1 MSRRKGEG
9 TDAFSL
15 LEVIGRDCVGALRFL
30 PENHQETPNSAEIP
44 ISDEAIKGMLE
55 DLEVSPLGI
64 SNEEQFRISVAG
76 AQSKTAL
83 LKKAGKWWIPGGTS
97 ATTHII
103 KPAIGMLKNGTDMRL
118 SVENEFFCLKFLSNT
133 PIKTAEAHIE
143 DFSGKKALVVKRFDR
158 KETPKGLIRLP
169 QEDYCQVFG
178 VSSNKKYETDGGPGI
193 LKILGH
199 LRESD
204 TGSENRVD
212 FFFVQLLFW
221 LLGATDGHAKNF
233 SILLQPGGGFILSP
247 IYDVISAQ
255 PVYDAG
261 QITRNKMRLAMK
273 VGDNNRD
280 VIDRLEARH
289 FIQTA
294 IAAKFPENAVKDLF
308 VRAKKNI
315 PIFLEKTLN
324 ELPKD
329 FPEKISQ
336 SIANGVLERLKKIE
350 V

>member
-1 MSRRKGEG
+1 M
-9 TDAFSL
+9 
-15 LEVIGRDCVGALRFL
+15 IGRDCVGSLRFL
-30 PENHQETPNSAEIP
+30 PENHQETSNSADIS

-76 AQSKTAL
+76 AQAKTAL
-83 LKKAGKWWIPGGTS
+83 LKKEGKWWIPGGMN

-103 KPAIGMLKNGTDMRL
+103 KPPIGTLKDGTDMRL
-118 SVENEFFCLKFLSNT
+118 SVENEYFCLKFLSNT
-133 PIKTAEAHIE
+133 TIKTAEVHIQ
-143 DFSGKKALVVKRFDR
+143 DFAGKKALVVKRFDR
-158 KETPKGLIRLP
+158 KETPTGLIRLP

-178 VSSNKKYETDGGPGI
+178 VSSDKKYEADGGPGI
-193 LKILGH
+193 LKILSH

-204 TGSENRVD
+204 RGSVNRLD

-255 PVYDAG
+255 PLYDIG
-261 QITRNKMRLAMK
+261 QITKNKMRLAMK

-280 VIDRLEARH
+280 VIDRLESRH

-294 IAAKFPENAVKDLF
+294 VAAKLPESAVKELF

-315 PIFLEKTLN
+315 PIILEKTLR

-329 FPEKISQ
+329 FPDKLSQ